1 MPKDLRWN
9 AATLWASAKYHIFY
23 YPLKGGD
30 VFNFIVTYHN
40 DVTEAV
46 AGGSVDKED
55 VFRGIQYA
63 YPMAQ

>member
-9 AATLWASAKYHIFY
+9 AATLWAGPKCHIIH

-30 VFNFIVTYHN
+30 VINFIVTCHD

-46 AGGSVDKED
+46 AGVSVDKEG
-55 VFRGIQYA
+55 VLRGIQYA